1 MLYQQK
7 KPFCGGSII
16 SSQHILTAAHCTFDK
31 VPSSIQVLVGEHDTT
46 DDNDMM
52 YRIDIYNIINHPK
65 FDNENGNYDFSI
77 LLVFPITFSPLAA
90 PICLPSSMHKL
101 YTNWLATVIGWGM
114 TSEGSSSPKLQ
125 KVEVKIISNEKCK
138 DIYGEKIERWALILI
153 FTITFMTCIDY
164 VHHF

>member
-1 MLYQQK
+1 
-7 KPFCGGSII
+7 
-16 SSQHILTAAHCTFDK
+16 
-31 VPSSIQVLVGEHDTT
+31 
-46 DDNDMM
+46 MM

-90 PICLPSSMHKL
+90 PICLPSSMQKL
-101 YTNWLATVIGWGM
+101 YTDWLTNQLATVIGWGI

-138 DIYGEKIERWALILI
+138 DIYPGKIEK
-153 FTITFMTCIDY
+153 
-164 VHHF
+164 

>member
-7 KPFCGGSII
+7 KPFCGGFII

-138 DIYGEKIERWALILI
+138 DIYGEKIER
-153 FTITFMTCIDY
+153 
-164 VHHF
+164 

>member
-1 MLYQQK
+1 MLIVHYKVGLVLYQKK

-16 SSQHILTAAHCTFDK
+16 SRQHILTAAHCTFDK
-31 VPSSIQVLVGEHDTT
+31 DPSSIQVLVGEHDTT

-90 PICLPSSMHKL
+90 PICLPSSMQKL
-101 YTNWLATVIGWGM
+101 YTDWLTNQLATVIGWGI

-138 DIYGEKIERWALILI
+138 DIYPGKIEK
-153 FTITFMTCIDY
+153 
-164 VHHF
+164 